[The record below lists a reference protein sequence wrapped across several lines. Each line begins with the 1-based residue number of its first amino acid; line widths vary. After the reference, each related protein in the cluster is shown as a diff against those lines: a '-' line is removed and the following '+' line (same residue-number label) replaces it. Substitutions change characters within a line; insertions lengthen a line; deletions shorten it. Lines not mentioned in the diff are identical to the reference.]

1 MKQHLYAVY
10 CGARYEAV
18 KISSQKYCLTAYGL
32 CCPEGFLSLN
42 SHSHTYYKNALR
54 TELEALYLL
63 ESVAI
68 YRECRL
74 LILEADNE
82 WALLATEDPALADQ
96 LCMERKASF
105 FVKNVPRVEL
115 TRMIEYRTFFA

>member
-10 CGARYEAV
+10 CGTRYEAV
-18 KISSQKYCLTAYGL
+18 KISSQKYCLTAHGL

-63 ESVAI
+63 EAVAI
-68 YRECRL
+68 YQEYRL
-74 LILEADNE
+74 LILDADDE
-82 WALLATEDPALADQ
+82 WVLLATEDPALAEQ
-96 LCMERKASF
+96 LCMEREASL
-105 FVKNVPRVEL
+105 FVKNVPRAEL